1 MCTYATEHLQLTGS
15 GRFTDGWTTVR
26 EASVYFDHPV
36 HAMADHT
43 LNIDVFTG
51 AGGGGRRL
59 ALELTASSARELAA
73 AIERALASVPAGLLE
88 A

>member
-1 MCTYATEHLQLTGS
+1 MCTYATEHLKLVGS
-15 GRFTDGWTTVR
+15 GRFSDGWTAVR

-43 LNIDVFTG
+43 LNIDVFTS
-51 AGGGGRRL
+51 ADGGGRRI

-73 AIERALASVPAGLLE
+73 AIERALASAPAELLG